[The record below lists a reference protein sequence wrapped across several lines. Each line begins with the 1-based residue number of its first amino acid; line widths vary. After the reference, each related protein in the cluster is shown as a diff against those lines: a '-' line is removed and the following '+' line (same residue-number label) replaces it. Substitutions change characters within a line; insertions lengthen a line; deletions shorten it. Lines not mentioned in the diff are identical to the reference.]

1 MMALELDS
9 GLLPDDRAGAHEL
22 PATDQTSNWRRNE
35 RAAERSASPAR
46 ARRRSDGAHQAG
58 IRGLDVQS
66 VSKSFAGR
74 EVVKGASVYVE
85 RGETVGLLGPNGAG
99 KTTIFHMITG
109 LIPADRGQIAL
120 EGQDIT
126 SLPMYRRARSG
137 IGYLPQEAS
146 LFRGLNVEQ
155 NIRLV
160 LDAVEPDRARRDHD
174 LEALLEEFDV
184 VNLRD
189 RTSEALSVLE
199 RRRIEIARA
208 IATRPSYLLLDEP
221 FADLEPTAVDDIQ
234 ALVRHLTQRGIG
246 ILIADQLKQNPRQTL
261 DVSDRAYVI
270 CSGDILGTL
279 VT

>member
-1 MMALELDS
+1 
-9 GLLPDDRAGAHEL
+9 
-22 PATDQTSNWRRNE
+22 
-35 RAAERSASPAR
+35 
-46 ARRRSDGAHQAG
+46 
-58 IRGLDVQS
+58 
-66 VSKSFAGR
+66 
-74 EVVKGASVYVE
+74 VVKDASVYVE

-126 SLPMYRRARSG
+126 RLPMYRRARSG
-137 IGYLPQEAS
+137 IGYLPQKAS
-146 LFRGLNVEQ
+146 IFRGLNVEQ
-155 NIRLV
+155 SIRV
-160 LDAVEPDRARRDHD
+160 ALDVVEPDRARRDQA
-174 LEALLEEFDV
+174 LEALLEEFDIV
-184 VNLRD
+184 SLRD
-189 RTSEALSVLE
+189 KTSEALSVLE

-208 IATRPSYLLLDEP
+208 IAARPCYMLLDEP

-234 ALVRHLTQRGIG
+234 ALVRHLTRRGIG
-246 ILIADQLKQNPRQTL
+246 ILIADQLKQSPRQTL